1 MDRQNGTKQNKTLQQ
16 HYITLQD
23 KQENKT
29 LQQDNKYIT
38 YILGPTVPCP
48 PTLFRFTSR
57 ITVIHYAHPQYIHS
71 ISVRY
76 KLSETRTGF

>member
-1 MDRQNGTKQNKTLQQ
+1 MNHLVFEGALTMDRQNGTKRN
-16 HYITLQD
+16 ITTTQ
-23 KQENKT
+23 
-29 LQQDNKYIT
+29 YIT
-38 YILGPTVPCP
+38 YLLGPTVPCP

-57 ITVIHYAHPQYIHS
+57 ITVIHYARPQYIHS